1 MQYIK
6 SLVAERDSL
15 ATQIMAMA
23 EQAGSEDRSL
33 SESENTSIDN
43 MKGRIDTLDGEIRRW
58 SGVQKAVSNF
68 AEVEEQAAG
77 LRAEREQR
85 ELEVQEFRTVG
96 EAWTASDSY
105 KQYMQTPKGNSASVH
120 FPWAAFENE
129 TRALIK
135 LDSFAGVVPKQ
146 RIGPSAAPASQ
157 TPLLDL
163 ISSVRVS
170 QNSVE
175 WVTFPAAAPI
185 GTVTAEGAAK
195 TEAAIAPTL
204 ATITLD
210 TIASWAQYS
219 RQFGEDAPGLVD
231 FLNASLARGIMD
243 KREALAAAT
252 LVAASI
258 PVTTNTSGTL
268 LQGIRRAVATIQS
281 AGYRPQAVALNPAD
295 YAALDIDVLG
305 QTLLGPSVNSQ
316 FWGIVPIPVGA
327 LASGTAYVGDFTT
340 AMVELVRNE
349 VQVYTTDSDITG
361 AGATAASAFRSNIL
375 TTLVEARTKAIVQ
388 RPEALTKVT
397 GTVLTGLESA
407 AASKK

>member
-6 SLVAERDSL
+6 QLVAERDSL
-15 ATQIMAMA
+15 ATQIMSMA

-33 SESENTSIDN
+33 SDSENTSIDN
-43 MKGRIDTLDGEIRRW
+43 MKARIDTLDGEIRRW
-58 SGVQKAVSNF
+58 SSVQKAVSNF
-68 AEVEEQAAG
+68 AAVEDQAAE
-77 LRAEREQR
+77 LREQR
-85 ELEVQEFRTVG
+85 AAAAAEPEFRTIG
-96 EAWTASDSY
+96 EAWTGSDSY
-105 KQYMQTPKGNSASVH
+105 RQYMATPKGNSASVH
-120 FPWAAFENE
+120 FPWTAFENE

-135 LDSFAGVVPKQ
+135 LDSFPGVVPKE
-146 RIGPSAAPASQ
+146 RIGPSVAPVSQ

-175 WVTFPAAAPI
+175 WVTFPAAAPL

-204 ATITLD
+204 ATVTLE

-243 KREALAAAT
+243 KREALAAAA

-268 LQGIRRAVATIQS
+268 LQGIRRAVATVQS

-305 QTLLGPSVNSQ
+305 KTLLGPQVGSQ
-316 FWGIVPIPVGA
+316 FWGITPIPVGA

-397 GTVLTGLESA
+397 GTVA
-407 AASKK
+407 AADAQSAGKK